1 METRKMM
8 DRLRAFRDFL
18 LLFSGISTRSG
29 LSRTQPRPAKLR
41 GLFLYRGTPKDDAQN
56 TTDKR

>member
-1 METRKMM
+1 MERKKLM

-29 LSRTQPRPAKLR
+29 LSRTQPRPAKMR
-41 GLFLYRGTPKDDAQN
+41 GLFLYRGTAKDDPQN
-56 TTDKR
+56 SNDKR